1 MSASSKITCP
11 NCKFEFNAEE
21 VLSIEIEKKLKMEF
35 NQKYTN
41 LVGKKEKELEEKE
54 KNLGKLVNEGIQ
66 AQKKLLE
73 KEIKEKL
80 EMENLSKIKL
90 LEDEQTE
97 SRQKIADLRVKE
109 IENEKLKRQLTE
121 QKQTIELDFQRQM
134 SEKLLEE
141 TERIKSIEAERS
153 QLNIKEKDE
162 KLRQLS
168 EKLEEMKRKMEQG
181 SMQMQ
186 GEVAELLLADML
198 KEIFPF
204 DEIQDVAKGVKG
216 ADVIQNVRNNF
227 GQPCGK
233 IIFESKRT
241 KAWDN
246 EWVEK
251 LKVDSI
257 ATQADIAVIVTQ
269 TMPKDAKDLH
279 QRDGVWVCGYSEV
292 KSLVKALRDGL
303 IKVSLAI
310 KSQENK
316 GDKMVMLYNY
326 LTSNEF
332 KQGIMA
338 IREGFL
344 SMKMTIQKE
353 RDTMEKMWKFRE
365 KQLEKVLINTSQI
378 DGSIMG
384 IAGSSI
390 PEFDLLGSND
400 DFFKIEE

>member
-153 QLNIKEKDE
+153 QLNINE

-216 ADVIQNVRNNF
+216 ADVIQNVRNSF